1 VDSAGNKQYN
11 ILSRISCWNCLG
23 VHKLDAD
30 ELEEQGAYLFDWGR
44 SRGVR
49 VFLSAIVLPQ
59 SGGIILGLLANF
71 GTLYLLQ
78 KVMKADIERFKADNN
93 IVQNANWF
101 GGCLIGLVVLVLF
114 VGMVF
119 VMAFGIG
126 FLSQILGVPIQ
137 K

>member
-1 VDSAGNKQYN
+1 MNLKNKALTYL
-11 ILSRISCWNCLG
+11 IGGG
-23 VHKLDAD
+23 V
-30 ELEEQGAYLFDWGR
+30 
-44 SRGVR
+44 GVF
-49 VFLSAIVLPQ
+49 VFSFLAIVLPQ